1 MGFGDFLGDAFDWV
15 KNSASDVYNEA
26 VKPVVQPIYNEAI
39 KPVVG
44 DLYSGIVKPAIQTGG
59 GLIKTGGQFAQGASQ
74 NFLNLQKGLGDIVSS
89 PIMWVIIIGAGIVII
104 PKIVDKL

>member
-26 VKPVVQPIYNEAI
+26 VKPVVQPIYNEI
-39 KPVVG
+39 KPVVR
-44 DLYSGIVKPAIQTGG
+44 DVYG
-59 GLIKTGGQFAQGASQ
+59 GLIKPGIETGGSLLKTGGEFAKGASQ

-89 PIMWVIIIGAGIVII
+89 PIMWIIIIGAGIIII